1 VHGKF
6 AWHKASEHHLRATV
20 GMGLAPV
27 LATKEQALKLSLPF
41 LTSFVLGWVRPVG
54 SLDQLAALSDG
65 PLEMPG
71 HVVAGRDFQ

>member
-1 VHGKF
+1 V
-6 AWHKASEHHLRATV
+6 
-20 GMGLAPV
+20 
-27 LATKEQALKLSLPF
+27 ATKEQALKLSLPF
-41 LTSFVLGWVRPVG
+41 LASFVLGWVRPVG